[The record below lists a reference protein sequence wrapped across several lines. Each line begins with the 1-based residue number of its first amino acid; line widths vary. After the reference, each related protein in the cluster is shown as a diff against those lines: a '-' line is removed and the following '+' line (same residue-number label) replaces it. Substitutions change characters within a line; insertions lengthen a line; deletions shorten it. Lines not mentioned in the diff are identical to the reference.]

1 LINIRKKK
9 RSLPKYYQKGEHFV
23 KWKDLMESPE
33 PVPIEPRHEIYYFDG
48 NNFLKYFVKPA
59 SISSPFMLSN
69 KMTIQMWFLS
79 NGELSL

>member
-1 LINIRKKK
+1 
-9 RSLPKYYQKGEHFV
+9 
-23 KWKDLMESPE
+23 MESPK